1 MYMNYEIMDRIE
13 DLKFKP
19 KEATLLVQL
28 PNEYLTRKFIAYMK
42 YRSSH
47 RHLICIWHFIQQRV
61 QKFIELRKFGTW
73 VKLDKITIPGGDI
86 VGPDL
91 NLENK
96 EFIAVAEINNFEKI
110 KLRCRIHHI
119 SQDPG
124 GSLSSL

>member
-1 MYMNYEIMDRIE
+1 M
-13 DLKFKP
+13 
-19 KEATLLVQL
+19 
-28 PNEYLTRKFIAYMK
+28 
-42 YRSSH
+42 
-47 RHLICIWHFIQQRV
+47 
-61 QKFIELRKFGTW
+61 FIELRKFGTW